1 MRPAQNRLVTKI
13 GRSLSAIIIS
23 AIGFT
28 ALTVSSANATS
39 SARLTCFARV
49 LELHPQS
56 YGFVIVNVST
66 KPQAEVTATETS
78 PNRSWSMTPSLANA
92 SGDARLMQKVSVV
105 AKAELVDVD
114 VHVALNGSVAT
125 CSTHYTPPSLSAR
138 M

>member
-1 MRPAQNRLVTKI
+1 VRSAQDCLVTKI
-13 GRSLSAIIIS
+13 GRSLSAVVIS

-39 SARLTCFARV
+39 SARLSCFARV
-49 LELHPQS
+49 LLHPQS
-56 YGFVIVNVST
+56 YNFVIVNVLT

-92 SGDARLMQKVSVV
+92 SGDARLMQKVAVV
-105 AKAELVDVD
+105 AKVELVDVD